1 MGVDWSFV
9 LWLNVGIRYRS
20 LHFVFFGGAFL
31 SGKVVTIR
39 ATFSTAA
46 TVAYVSE
53 RDIIDVQD
61 D

>member
-1 MGVDWSFV
+1 M
-9 LWLNVGIRYRS
+9 
-20 LHFVFFGGAFL
+20 FGGAFL

-46 TVAYVSE
+46 TVTYVSE
-53 RDIIDVQD
+53 CDIIDVQD

>member
-20 LHFVFFGGAFL
+20 LHFVFGGAFL
-31 SGKVVTIR
+31 SGKVVTLR

-46 TVAYVSE
+46 TVTYVSE
-53 RDIIDVQD
+53 CDIIDVQD